1 MRGDGNDR
9 DGRESGSTDGA
20 REAKTRRDVEDGHN
34 PGTARGGG
42 RSSADAST
50 TVDEG
55 ERERGSV
62 KRFPPRNSESEEAGA
77 GTTETSGGGERAE
90 GNGDVEARGERADD
104 DDAGA
109 QKTTRGGESGEI
121 FAGGCGGARGGV
133 ERGRGGGAGAVRE
146 RVREQRGAET
156 SRRRARSRERVRCE
170 LRAFADMFFATA
182 WASFALTT
190 RVAGTGLGMAKRA
203 SERSLSAAR
212 RRGAGDDEGH
222 AEDKGAR
229 RGGKSARRGWYRQI
243 EDPQFVR
250 GDARCEGQGERG
262 DEEFRRRQARH
273 SGGPRRSSIRV

>member
-20 REAKTRRDVEDGHN
+20 REAETRRDVEDGHN

-77 GTTETSGGGERAE
+77 GTTETSGGGGREPRGTGTSRRA
-90 GNGDVEARGERADD
+90 AQRADD
-104 DDAGA
+104 DYAGA
-109 QKTTRGGESGEI
+109 QNTTRGGESGEI

-156 SRRRARSRERVRCE
+156 SRRRARSRERGPV
-170 LRAFADMFFATA
+170 
-182 WASFALTT
+182 
-190 RVAGTGLGMAKRA
+190 RVASVRRHVFRHRVGVVRADDARGRDRIRDGEA
-203 SERSLSAAR
+203 SERTVALGGRR
-212 RRGAGDDEGH
+212 RRGAE
-222 AEDKGAR
+222 ATTR
-229 RGGKSARRGWYRQI
+229 
-243 EDPQFVR
+243 P
-250 GDARCEGQGERG
+250 C
-262 DEEFRRRQARH
+262 
-273 SGGPRRSSIRV
+273 